1 MWEPEMLVEKEMQV
15 HLTSCCPLP
24 ACQGGNYLPAGQVL
38 AAQVGSNAGLLPGF
52 PGQKGMM
59 WVIPLA
65 AEEFS

>member
-1 MWEPEMLVEKEMQV
+1 MLVEMGVQV

-38 AAQVGSNAGLLPGF
+38 AAQVGSNAGPLLAF
-52 PGQKGMM
+52 PGQKGMI
-59 WVIPLA
+59 WVIPLT